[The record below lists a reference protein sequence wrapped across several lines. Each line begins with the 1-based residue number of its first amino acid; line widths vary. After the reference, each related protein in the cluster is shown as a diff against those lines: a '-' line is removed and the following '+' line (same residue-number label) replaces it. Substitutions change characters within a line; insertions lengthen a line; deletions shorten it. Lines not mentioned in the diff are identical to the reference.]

1 MIRTV
6 YDRVGLRLRIQ
17 GHAGAGEY
25 GQDIV
30 CAGASILM
38 LTLEERMG
46 ELAGENRVSIRKGPG
61 LAEISC
67 CPARAQELR
76 CRDLFETIF
85 LGYQLLENMYPE
97 NVCCEVR

>member
-1 MIRTV
+1 MTRAS
-6 YDRVGLRLRIQ
+6 YDRAGLRLRVQ

-25 GQDIV
+25 GKDIV

-38 LTLEERMG
+38 LTLEAQLR
-46 ELAGENRVSIRKGPG
+46 ELKGENRVSIMKKPG
-61 LAEISC
+61 MADISC
-67 CPARAQELR
+67 CPAREQVIR

-97 NVCCEVR
+97 NVKCEVI